1 MINLFRRKRAP
12 VSAFGATDVGR
23 VRSANQ
29 DDFVVLTG
37 DDAPLGE
44 ALVAVAD
51 GMGGHAAGEVA
62 SEMSLDLLVASL
74 KRASAPDERALRDA
88 FASANAGVFQAASH
102 NPEYRGMGTTLVVG
116 LVAGGEMIIGNVGD
130 SRMYLLRNNNLERVT
145 RDHSW
150 VGEMVASN
158 MLTEEQA
165 ANHPRRN
172 VLTRALGVAASVD
185 VDTSR
190 LPLRR
195 GDRVM
200 LCSDGLHGMV
210 DDKTIARIIG
220 GKSLKLERAARDLI
234 ELANKAGGTDNIT
247 VALARVD
254 ADLES
259 AAAGASENRSA
270 ATRAGAADAASVAE
284 TLPPR

>member
-1 MINLFRRKRAP
+1 MRFPFLKKKRAP

-130 SRMYLLRNNNLERVT
+130 SRMYLLRNSNLERVT

-210 DDKTIARIIG
+210 DDKTIKRIIG

-259 AAAGASENRSA
+259 AAAGAGENPA

>member
-12 VSAFGATDVGR
+12 VSAFGDTDIGR
-23 VRSANQ
+23 VRSVNQ
-29 DDFVVLTG
+29 DSVTVLTG

-172 VLTRALGVAASVD
+172 VLTRALGVAASVE

-220 GKSLKLERAARDLI
+220 GKSLKLERAARELI
-234 ELANKAGGTDNIT
+234 DLANKAGGTDNIT

-259 AAAGASENRSA
+259 AAAGASENQSA

>member
-12 VSAFGATDVGR
+12 VSAFGDTDIGR
-23 VRSANQ
+23 VRSVNQ
-29 DDFVVLTG
+29 DSVTVLTG

-62 SEMSLDLLVASL
+62 SRRSLELLVESL
-74 KRASAPDERALRDA
+74 KSASAPDERALRDA
-88 FASANAGVFQAASH
+88 FAQANAGVFREASQ

-116 LVAGGEMIIGNVGD
+116 LVTGGELIIGNVGD
-130 SRMYLLRNNNLERVT
+130 SRMYLWRDGNLDRVT
-145 RDHSW
+145 SDHSW
-150 VGEMVASN
+150 VGEMVARN
-158 MLTEEQA
+158 MLTEVQA

-172 VLTRALGVAASVD
+172 VLTRALGVAASVESD
-185 VDTSR
+185 VTR
-190 LPLRR
+190 LTLQR

-220 GKSLKLERAARDLI
+220 GKSLKLERAARELI
-234 ELANKAGGTDNIT
+234 DLANKAGGTDNIT
-247 VALARVD
+247 VALARID

-270 ATRAGAADAASVAE
+270 ARAADAASAAE
-284 TLPPR
+284 TMPPR

>member
-1 MINLFRRKRAP
+1 M
-12 VSAFGATDVGR
+12 SAFGGTDIGR
-23 VRSANQ
+23 VRSVNQ
-29 DDFVVLTG
+29 DSETVLTG
-37 DDAPLGE
+37 EDAPLGE

-62 SEMSLDLLVASL
+62 SQMSLDLLVASL

-88 FASANAGVFQAASH
+88 FASANAGVFQAASQ

-116 LVAGGEMIIGNVGD
+116 LVTGGELIVGNVGD
-130 SRMYLLRNNNLERVT
+130 SRMYLWRNGDLSRVT

-172 VLTRALGVAASVD
+172 VLTRALGVAASVES
-185 VDTSR
+185 DTSR
-190 LPLRR
+190 LKLQR

-210 DDKTIARIIG
+210 DDKTIARVMG
-220 GKSLKLERAARDLI
+220 GKSLNLKKAATELI
-234 ELANKAGGTDNIT
+234 DLANEAGGTDNIT
-247 VALARVD
+247 VALARID

-259 AAAGASENRSA
+259 AAADANESPTA
-270 ATRAGAADAASVAE
+270 ARAGAADANAAA

>member
-12 VSAFGATDVGR
+12 VSAFGDTDIGR
-23 VRSANQ
+23 VRSVNQ
-29 DDFVVLTG
+29 DAYVVLTG
-37 DDAPLGE
+37 GDAPLGE

-62 SEMSLDLLVASL
+62 SQMSLDLLVASL

-88 FASANAGVFQAASH
+88 FAQANAGVFQAASH

-116 LVAGGEMIIGNVGD
+116 LLTGGELIIGNVGD
-130 SRMYLLRNNNLERVT
+130 SRMYLLRNDKLERVT

-172 VLTRALGVAASVD
+172 VLTRALGVAASVESD
-185 VDTSR
+185 LSR
-190 LPLRR
+190 LKLRR
-195 GDRVM
+195 GDRLM

-210 DDKTIARIIG
+210 DDTTIKRIIG
-220 GKSLKLERAARDLI
+220 GKSLKLERAARELI

-247 VALARVD
+247 VALARID

-259 AAAGASENRSA
+259 SAAESAQDTTAARAPDASAAA
-270 ATRAGAADAASVAE
+270 

>member
-12 VSAFGATDVGR
+12 VSAFGDTDIGR
-23 VRSANQ
+23 VRSVNQ
-29 DDFVVLTG
+29 DSVTVLTG

-62 SEMSLDLLVASL
+62 SRRSLELLVESL
-74 KRASAPDERALRDA
+74 KSASAPDERALRDA
-88 FASANAGVFQAASH
+88 FAQANAGVFREASQ

-116 LVAGGEMIIGNVGD
+116 LVTGGELIIGNVGD
-130 SRMYLLRNNNLERVT
+130 SRMYLWRDGNLDRVT
-145 RDHSW
+145 SDHSW
-150 VGEMVASN
+150 VGEMVARN
-158 MLTEEQA
+158 MLTEVQA

-172 VLTRALGVAASVD
+172 VLTRALGVAASVESD
-185 VDTSR
+185 VTR
-190 LPLRR
+190 LKLRR

-220 GKSLKLERAARDLI
+220 GKSLKLERAARELI
-234 ELANKAGGTDNIT
+234 DLANKAGGTDNIT
-247 VALARVD
+247 VALARID

-270 ATRAGAADAASVAE
+270 ARAADAASAAE
-284 TLPPR
+284 TMPPR